1 MPPEAPRFGAGFFVP
16 DGVGVDSLEEDF
28 DSVSSLTF
36 SAGAGL
42 EGAGLAEAG
51 FGLTGSVAMT
61 EGLGAALRRSRR
73 RTYALRIGPRLLV
86 SSEAAVPSESFE
98 TSASSCM
105 SFEAVS
111 T

>member
-1 MPPEAPRFGAGFFVP
+1 MPPEAPRFGAGFFAP
-16 DGVGVDSLEEDF
+16 DGVGVDSLEEGF
-28 DSVSSLTF
+28 DSVSSLIL

-42 EGAGLAEAG
+42 EGAGTAGAG
-51 FGLTGSVAMT
+51 FGLVGSLAVSA
-61 EGLGAALRRSRR
+61 GLGAALRRSRR
-73 RTYALRIGPRLLV
+73 RTCELRIGRRLIV
-86 SSEAAVPSESFE
+86 SSEAAVSSESFE